1 MKILNREFS
10 LKSRSLTFEIIVS
23 FFILILIMCIST
35 TWYAYQNNSK
45 ALLSLSEDLIAETGR
60 SSIEITLNY
69 LNTVKKSAEISSELI
84 QSDQDVNPDN
94 KLLISYMKTT
104 LDLNPFMSSIYVGTE
119 TGKFLQ
125 IRSLPENAT
134 FRGDPTQLLPGGS
147 EFALRYIT
155 EDKSGI
161 RDESWY
167 YLDKDGKLLDKEVIP
182 KIMFDHRTREW
193 YSNVIQNRTAQ
204 WSDVYIFNVS
214 KTPGITAAN
223 PILVEGKIIAVMAV
237 DMEIS
242 QISKFLHDSKIGKN
256 GQSFITN
263 PKGEIIVDSHLKDT
277 VVAQGDK
284 IRTMLI
290 NDLKNRPVQM
300 AYTLHNSTKENKFFF
315 EYGGVEYISYF
326 YPITQ
331 KFKENWEVAFVVPVD
346 FFIGTAKDSNIRT
359 LLMALVIL
367 LISAVVVFLQAR
379 RIARPIVDLAG
390 EAIRIRNFQLDSNL
404 NVNSAIREIQLLNES
419 MLSMKQSMRTFA
431 KFIPKVL
438 VSKLMKTGQ
447 DLTIGGKNK
456 RATLL
461 FTDVANFTTLSENYP
476 PDKLVIH
483 LSEYFE
489 EITQIIMQHNG
500 IIDKY
505 IGDAV
510 MAFWGAPASD
520 KLQAFHACKAA
531 LTFKKRLHDLN
542 RKWHFEGKPE
552 LPTRIG
558 IHTGEVIVG
567 NVGSSD
573 RMNYTAL
580 GDTVNLA
587 SRLEGVN
594 KFYGTEVIIS
604 HDLYHEVEDK
614 VLVRPLDI
622 VAVKGKNKGVKI
634 YELLALTKD
643 DPALLPTD
651 LQTELSARFSKAYS
665 LYLSQQWD
673 QAIELFSSIAQQ
685 FGADQPTKM
694 YLDRCKELKENPP
707 GKDWD
712 GTIHLH
718 SK

>member
-1 MKILNREFS
+1 MKFLNIDFS
-10 LKSRSLTFEIIVS
+10 LKSRSLTLEIIAS
-23 FFILILIMCIST
+23 FFVLILIMCVST
-35 TWYAYQNNSK
+35 TWYAYQNNSR

-69 LNTVKKSAEISSELI
+69 LNAVKKSAEISSELI

-94 KLLISYMKTT
+94 KFFVSYMRRT
-104 LDLNPFMSSIYVGTE
+104 LELNPFMSSIYVGTE
-119 TGKFLQ
+119 SGKFLQ

-147 EFALRYIT
+147 QFALRYISANQ
-155 EDKSGI
+155 EGA
-161 RDESWY
+161 RDENWY
-167 YLDKDGKLLDKEVIP
+167 YLDKDGKILDKEVIP
-182 KIMFDHRTREW
+182 RIMFDHRTRQW
-193 YSNVIQNRTAQ
+193 YSDVVQNRTAT

-214 KTPGITAAN
+214 KNPGITAAN
-223 PILVEGKIIAVMAV
+223 PIIVDGKIMAVMAV

-242 QISKFLHDSKIGKN
+242 QISKFLQDSKIGKN
-256 GQSFITN
+256 GESFITN
-263 PKGEIIVDSHLKDT
+263 PKGEIIVDSHIKDT
-277 VVAQGDK
+277 VIAQGDRV
-284 IRTMLI
+284 RTMLV
-290 NDLKNRPVQM
+290 NDLKNKPVQM
-300 AYTLHNSTKENKFFF
+300 AYTLHNSTKQNRFFF
-315 EYGGVEYISYF
+315 DYDGVEYISYF
-326 YPITQ
+326 YPIS
-331 KFKENWEVAFVVPVD
+331 KNFNKNWEVAFVVPVD
-346 FFIGTAKDSNIRT
+346 VFVGAAKDSNVRI

-367 LISAVVVFLQAR
+367 LISAVFVFLQAR

-390 EAIRIRNFQLDSNL
+390 EATRIRNFQLDSNL
-404 NVNSAIREIQLLNES
+404 NVSSPIREIQLLNES

-510 MAFWGAPASD
+510 MAFWGAPTSD

-604 HDLYHEVEDK
+604 QDLYREVEDK

-622 VAVKGKNKGVKI
+622 VAVKGRNKGVQI

-643 DPALLPTD
+643 DPSLLPTD
-651 LQTELSARFSKAYS
+651 LQTELSVKFSKAYN
-665 LYLSQQWD
+665 LYLAQHWD
-673 QAIELFSSIAQQ
+673 QAIEIFSSIAQQ

-707 GKDWD
+707 GKEWD
-712 GTIHLH
+712 GIIHLH